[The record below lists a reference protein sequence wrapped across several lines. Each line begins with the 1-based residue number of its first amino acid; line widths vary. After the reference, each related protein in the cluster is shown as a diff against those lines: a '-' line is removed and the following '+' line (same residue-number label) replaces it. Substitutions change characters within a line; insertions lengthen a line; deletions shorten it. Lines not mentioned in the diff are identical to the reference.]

1 MKVLTDGFKK
11 CFDDPEFQKLAYD
24 LGLATVYMDAK
35 QLEKFLGD
43 MESYHRPALESV
55 GLLKEK

>member
-43 MESYHRPALESV
+43 MESYHRPAWRASAF
-55 GLLKEK
+55 

>member
-1 MKVLTDGFKK
+1 
-11 CFDDPEFQKLAYD
+11 
-24 LGLATVYMDAK
+24 MDAK